1 MDVVSELHRRA
12 ARVESW
18 LAGRAPWAPGG
29 DPRFE
34 SYVGHGDGERV
45 IVRGR
50 LLRGPA
56 PTPAQAGETTVA
68 AIRRTVADFATAEL
82 AGVRLRIGLAG
93 AEVEA
98 TTDARGYLEQV
109 LEPALVASAG
119 PWVTATVGPV
129 DDEPA
134 STFEPAGLPVRIPGP
149 RATRGL
155 ISDID
160 DTIIVTDVQQP
171 LRMISRTLSG
181 SALTRVAFP
190 GAAELYRV
198 LAEGLGGQ
206 DDNPVFYVS
215 SSPWNLHRFLVAFL
229 DHRGFPRG
237 PLLLRDL
244 RGTKV
249 QREHRQGKLRH
260 IAEIL
265 ELNPGLRFV
274 LVGDS
279 GQHDPE
285 TYAEAVRLYPGRI
298 EAVFIREV
306 RRDLT
311 DGRVER
317 VSVGWSPDVPLV
329 VAHDC
334 AEMAEQALGLGL
346 LSPAQAGR
354 VLAAAE
360 TG

>member
-12 ARVESW
+12 ARVEAW

-34 SYVGHGDGERV
+34 SYVGHGGGERV

-56 PTPAQAGETTVA
+56 PTAAQAGETTLA

-82 AGVRLRIGLAG
+82 ADVRVRIRLAD
-93 AEVEA
+93 AEVET
-98 TTDARGYLEQV
+98 TTDTRGYLEQV
-109 LEPALVASAG
+109 LEPGLGRSAG
-119 PWVTATVGPV
+119 PWVTATVAPV
-129 DDEPA
+129 DDQPGTA
-134 STFEPAGLPVRIPGP
+134 FEPAGLRVRVSGS
-149 RATRGL
+149 RATRAV

-171 LRMISRTLSG
+171 LRMVGRTLSG
-181 SALTRVAFP
+181 SALTRIAVP
-190 GAAELYRV
+190 GAAELYRA
-198 LAEGLGGQ
+198 LAEGAGGA

-244 RGTKV
+244 RGTRE

-265 ELNPGLRFV
+265 DLNPGLSFV

-306 RRDLT
+306 RRDLA

-317 VSVGWSPDVPLV
+317 VSVGWSPDVPFV
-329 VAHDC
+329 VAGDC

-346 LSPAQAGR
+346 LTAAQAAR
-354 VLAAAE
+354 VATAAAV
-360 TG
+360 G